1 MKTTLLILSLIGQL
15 FLGRTNLKNRNAGYM
30 YSLDVA
36 NGLAE
41 AGFFVAMSVSVFGQK
56 LMQISPV
63 LIIMIIPIGLGIIA
77 MTLEA
82 GASTNLEDIPVRRI
96 FHGIYNIIIMIVIIY
111 FRSVLPLEYIVFSGI
126 LGIFLIT
133 SVFWQPSQIG

>member
-1 MKTTLLILSLIGQL
+1 MKTILLILSLIGQL
-15 FLGRTNLKNRNAGYM
+15 FLGTTNLKNRNAGYM

-41 AGFFVAMSVSVFGQK
+41 AGFFVAMSISIFGQN

-82 GASTNLEDIPVRRI
+82 GASTNLEDVPIRRI